1 MSGRG
6 AWLEAGLPGG
16 SWGSSRAL
24 LPGIAV
30 SAIVAVA
37 ATFLAEH
44 HGAPVML
51 LALLLG
57 MALNFLTQPEGGQ
70 ISRSAAG
77 IDFTARSI
85 LRLGV
90 ALLGLRI
97 TLDQVL
103 ALGWRPMALVV
114 LAVALTI
121 GTGILLARRLGFQMF
136 FGLLTGGAVAIC
148 GASAALALSAALPA
162 HPRKEEAT
170 LFTVIGVS
178 TLSTLAMLLYPML
191 TDWVGLAPRQ
201 AGAFIGG
208 TIHDV
213 AQVVGAGYS
222 LSNEAGDLATL
233 VKLMR
238 VAMLLPV
245 IALAAWLTRRHAQ
258 RHDLDGTGPRPPLL
272 PGFAVAFALLLAL
285 RSTGWLPEGLV
296 AVGKSASQWCL
307 VAAMAAIGMKTHLR
321 KILEVGAKPVLLML
335 GETVF
340 LAALFLALLPW
351 AGIR

>member
-1 MSGRG
+1 MTALRDRLQTLWPGLVVSG
-6 AWLEAGLPGG
+6 
-16 SWGSSRAL
+16 
-24 LPGIAV
+24 V
-30 SAIVAVA
+30 VAVA
-37 ATFLAEH
+37 AMFLAEH

-57 MALNFLTQPEGGQ
+57 MALNFLTQPEAGQ
-70 ISRSAAG
+70 HSRSAAG
-77 IDFTARSI
+77 IDFTAKAV

-103 ALGWRPMALVV
+103 ALGWQPIAMVV

-121 GTGILLARRLGFQMF
+121 VCGIVLARLMGFQMF

-148 GASAALALSAALPA
+148 GASAALALSAAMPA
-162 HPRKEEAT
+162 HPRKEQAT

-178 TLSTLAMLLYPML
+178 TLSTMAMVLYPMVTGWL
-191 TDWVGLAPRQ
+191 GLDAWQ

-222 LSNEAGDLATL
+222 ISHEAGDVATL

-245 IALAAWLTRRHAQ
+245 IALAAWLARRHELSQ
-258 RHDLDGTGPRPPLL
+258 GSTNSGPRPPLL
-272 PGFAVAFALLLAL
+272 PWFAVAFAVLVAIH
-285 RSTGWLPEGLV
+285 STGWLPAWLV
-296 AVGKSASQWCL
+296 AAGKSASQWCL
-307 VAAMAAIGMKTHLR
+307 VGAMAAIGMKTHL
-321 KILEVGAKPVLLML
+321 KDVIKVGWKPVALMVL
-335 GETVF
+335 ETVF
-340 LAALFLALLPW
+340 LAGLFYGLLRLATHD
-351 AGIR
+351 